1 MRKKD
6 KKELD
11 KWIKLIMIGMII
23 FNDEIKELKKRLD
36 KNE

>member
-11 KWIKLIMIGMII
+11 KWVKLIMIGMII